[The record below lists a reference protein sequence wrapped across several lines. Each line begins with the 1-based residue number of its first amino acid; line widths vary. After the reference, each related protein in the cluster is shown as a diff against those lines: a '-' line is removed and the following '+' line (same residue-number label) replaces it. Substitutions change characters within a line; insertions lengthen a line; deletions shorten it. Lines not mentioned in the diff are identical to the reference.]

1 MRLDNDTVRQ
11 LKYSS
16 ALFLTAFIWGNA
28 FVVQVLGMDFMGPL
42 TFTWARSLAGGLFLL
57 LLIPLVE
64 RLAGAPRPAASHW
77 KNPSLWVGGVA
88 MGLCLYAATVL
99 QQVGLMTVPVGK
111 AGFLTALY
119 IVFVPLFAV
128 FSGRRVAAHILA
140 AGAICLAG
148 VWLLCMGGESLSLR
162 EGDLLV
168 LACAAVFALHIL
180 VIDRF
185 VRKADALRM
194 SALQFFVGGTLGLAV
209 AAAFEEIELEALLAG
224 AACIL
229 YAGCLSNGVAYTLQV
244 IGQKGVHP
252 ALASL
257 IMSLESAISALAGW
271 FWLGQ
276 ALTAREVLG
285 CVVMGLA
292 IVLAQLPPGVFA
304 RKPGTARLRNPFS
317 RPRR

>member
-28 FVVQVLGMDFMGPL
+28 FVVQVIGMDFMGPL
-42 TFTWARSLAGGLFLL
+42 TFTWARSLAGGLFLIAI
-57 LLIPLVE
+57 IPLIE
-64 RLAGAPRPAASHW
+64 RLAGASRPATSHW
-77 KNPSLWVGGVA
+77 RNPALWTGGVT

-119 IVFVPLFAV
+119 IVFVPLFAALA
-128 FSGRRVAAHILA
+128 GRRVPLHVLT

-148 VWLLCMGGESLSLR
+148 VWLLCMGGESLTLNH
-162 EGDLLV
+162 GDLLV
-168 LACAAVFALHIL
+168 LACAAVFALHIM

-185 VRKADALRM
+185 AARADALRM
-194 SALQFFVGGTLGLAV
+194 SALQFFVGGTLGFAV
-209 AAAFEEIELEALLAG
+209 AAAFEEVTLEALTQG

-252 ALASL
+252 AVASL

-276 ALTAREVLG
+276 VLTDREILG

-292 IVLAQLPPGVFA
+292 IVLAQLPAGLFA
-304 RKPGTARLRNPFS
+304 GKPGAGSPD
-317 RPRR
+317 